1 MNAWLQWPRQIE
13 SLGPQGLKKS
23 GQQYLTGYYYQ
34 GTART
39 ALTHT
44 PAIPMQKAHFLNLEL
59 QREGQA
65 LGIPHIYRS
74 PKSFHGT
81 QARGYHLQALTWPH
95 YRSLVPHRQNLI
107 HLSGAP
113 PFSTVT
119 KGTPPDYLVWRPAGS
134 MIAVP

>member
-1 MNAWLQWPRQIE
+1 MNAWLQWPRKIE
-13 SLGPQGLKKS
+13 FLGPKGLKKS

-34 GTART
+34 GTAQT

-44 PAIPMQKAHFLNLEL
+44 PAIPVQKAHFFNLEL

-95 YRSLVPHRQNLI
+95 YRSLVPHRQNVI

-119 KGTPPDYLVWRPAGS
+119 KRTPPDCLAWRPAGS